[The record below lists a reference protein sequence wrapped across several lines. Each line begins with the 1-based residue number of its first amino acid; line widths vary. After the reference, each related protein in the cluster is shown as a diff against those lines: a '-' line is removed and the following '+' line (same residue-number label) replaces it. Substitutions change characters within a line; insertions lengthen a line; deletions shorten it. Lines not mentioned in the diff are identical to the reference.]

1 MTEPSAP
8 RDSAHGEPSHRASVS
23 SRAIGSLL
31 LLIALVLSWLGPLDH
46 VARDHLEASLKN
58 ALVSFALARTLNGVI
73 SVAQGTEIAV
83 EPAGVGVVITAG
95 QILDPLNDLVER
107 FSSLVLIAAASLGI
121 QIELTLMFAH
131 PGVNAVLAL
140 VLVAAIVTLWAP
152 LRPRYRRFVLLLA
165 GGLVFARFLIVAA
178 SLGASFLSEVFLDQ
192 RESDAI
198 ASLSSTSAAVEQERT
213 TPPEAEGSLLDRFGK
228 FLDDPA
234 GTFDA
239 RIDRL
244 KHQAETA
251 ISQLINLIV
260 VYALKTVLLP
270 IAVLYLAWAGTRTV
284 FRLLIEELK

>member
-1 MTEPSAP
+1 MTELAP
-8 RDSAHGEPSHRASVS
+8 VPAPADHRPSVS

-31 LLIALVLSWLGPLDH
+31 LLTALVLSWLGPLDH
-46 VARDHLEASLKN
+46 VARDHLDASLKN

-152 LRPRYRRFVLLLA
+152 LRARYRRFVLLLA

-178 SLGASFLSEVFLDQ
+178 ALGASFLSEVFLDQ

-198 ASLSSTSAAVEQERT
+198 ASLASPSAAVQQERT
-213 TPPEAEGSLLDRFGK
+213 TPPEPEGSLLDRFGK

-239 RIDRL
+239 RIGRL

-251 ISQLINLIV
+251 ISELINLIV

>member
-1 MTEPSAP
+1 LL
-8 RDSAHGEPSHRASVS
+8 
-23 SRAIGSLL
+23 SRTVGSLL
-31 LLIALVLSWLGPLDH
+31 LLAALVLSWWAPLDH
-46 VARDHLEASLKN
+46 LAREHLEVSLKS
-58 ALVSFALARTLNGVI
+58 ALVSFAIARTLNGVI

-107 FSSLVLIAAASLGI
+107 FSGLVLIAAASIGI

-131 PGVNAVLAL
+131 PGVNAALAV
-140 VLVAAIVTLWAP
+140 VLVTTIAALWLP
-152 LRPRYRRFVLLLA
+152 LRASYRRFVLLLA
-165 GGLVFARFLIVAA
+165 GGLVFTRFLIVLAA
-178 SLGASFLSEVFLDQ
+178 LGASYLSEVFLDQ

-213 TPPEAEGSLLDRFGK
+213 TPPETSLLDRFGK
-228 FLDDPA
+228 FLDDPV
-234 GTFDA
+234 GVFDA
-239 RIDRL
+239 RIGRL
-244 KHQAETA
+244 KEQAETA